1 MRKFFSLNRLVLDYV
16 CNFMTF
22 FWEGGELKK
31 PQNLSNFL
39 AKLKNFRNKNPKK
52 SPTFE
57 EITM

>member
-1 MRKFFSLNRLVLDYV
+1 
-16 CNFMTF
+16 MTF